1 MDLELILGRFHPL
14 LVHLPI
20 GFLVLIIFT
29 EFYFSLILKKEFNR
43 KYSLFSW
50 LLSFICALFAVIT
63 GLLISSGGHYIEA
76 NLSTHK
82 IFGFILLFITFLS
95 WIIRKVFKKINRFNL
110 LILNIISIIL
120 LTITGHYGGNLTHG
134 QEYLKEII
142 PLASNDNKEK
152 NHLLLTDKKI
162 DSVVVYD
169 DLIHPIF
176 SNKCI
181 SCHNNVIQRGGLDM
195 SNLENLLKGGNA
207 GNPINPMNPRKSL
220 LFERMTLPIQNIKSM
235 PPDGELVSYDEINL
249 ILWWMSNQKRSK
261 DFLDTNQLSNE
272 TKLAIQSLYNLNFDP
287 LNWDEKLT
295 LDKLDIDEL
304 NIFDK
309 DTYEVNF
316 ISENQKFI
324 SIKFLK
330 NELNQDDFLPL
341 IKLSNHIVY
350 LKFPELSLNKNLF
363 NNLKIFNNL
372 IKLDIKNNPLED
384 EDLTKLTGLENLEVL
399 NLIGTSI
406 TEKSITT
413 FNEFKNLKRVYLWKT
428 KISSNSIEFFNQSQS
443 EVELIGATLN

>member
-295 LDKLDIDEL
+295 LDKLDMDEL

-350 LKFPELSLNKNLF
+350 LNFPELSLNKNLF

>member
-1 MDLELILGRFHPL
+1 
-14 LVHLPI
+14 
-20 GFLVLIIFT
+20 
-29 EFYFSLILKKEFNR
+29 LILKKEFNR

-95 WIIRKVFKKINRFNL
+95 WIIRKVFKKINRFKL

-120 LTITGHYGGNLTHG
+120 LTITGHYGGNLTHE

-249 ILWWMSNQKRSK
+249 ILWWMSYQKRSK

-406 TEKSITT
+406 TEKSIKT